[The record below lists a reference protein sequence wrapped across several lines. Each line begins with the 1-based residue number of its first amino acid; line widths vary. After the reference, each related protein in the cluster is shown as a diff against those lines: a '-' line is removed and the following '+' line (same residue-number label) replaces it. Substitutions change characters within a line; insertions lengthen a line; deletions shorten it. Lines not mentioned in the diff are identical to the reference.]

1 MRWTRGPVL
10 GRGSS
15 ATVST
20 ATSTSGEVFAVKSM
34 EFAQADSLR
43 KEQHFLSTLKSP
55 YVVSY
60 EGCDITKEDGTMMY
74 NLLMQYMPFGS
85 IIDVVNGRNGG
96 GLKSSEIVRY
106 TREIVRG
113 LEYLHSSGV
122 VHCDIKGRNVLI
134 DESGAKI
141 GDFGCAKWADE
152 VVPISGTP
160 MFMAPEVARGEEQGF
175 PADIWAVGCTVIEM
189 ATGGSPWSNVND
201 AVSVLYRIAF
211 SGEIPEIPDE
221 FSDEARDFVRKC
233 LIRDPKQRWTA
244 KQLLKHPYLQ
254 QFDEY
259 STQIISEKI
268 YTDSPT
274 SILDQDVWISMEEPS
289 SSSSVGTDFAQSTC
303 SSNSLRQR
311 IKQLAD
317 KSEIPKWRCEKEE
330 TDWMTIRI
338 NEDGDGE
345 ANCGAVTGVVGN
357 KMEVGCTMSGG
368 EDDELL
374 VSFVDSPK
382 ISCRQIAI
390 NGVLDEKANIGVVLL
405 TASNTN
411 LLRYIGFPLGLFYDD
426 N

>member
-1 MRWTRGPVL
+1 MGWTRGPVL

-34 EFAQADSLR
+34 ELSQAQSLR
-43 KEQHFLSTLKSP
+43 KEQYFLSTLSSP

-60 EGCDITKEDGTMMY
+60 KGCDVTKEDNKMMY

-85 IIDVVNGRNGG
+85 IVDGINGRNGG
-96 GLKSSEIVRY
+96 GLKSSEILRY

-113 LEYLHSSGV
+113 LEYLHSRGV
-122 VHCDIKGRNVLI
+122 VHCDIKGGNVLI

-141 GDFGCAKWADE
+141 GDFGCAKWVDE
-152 VVPISGTP
+152 VAPICGTP

-175 PADIWAVGCTVIEM
+175 PADVWALGCTVIEM
-189 ATGGSPWSNVND
+189 ATGGSPWSNVAD

-221 FSDEARDFVRKC
+221 FSDQAKDFVRKC
-233 LIRDPKQRWTA
+233 LNRDPRERWTA
-244 KQLLKHPYLQ
+244 KELLKHPFLH
-254 QFDEY
+254 QFDDN
-259 STQIISEKI
+259 SKQMICEKI

-274 SILDQDVWISMEEPS
+274 SILDQDVWDSMEEPS
-289 SSSSVGTDFAQSTC
+289 TSSSLGTDFAPSTC

-330 TDWMTIRI
+330 TEWITIRI
-338 NEDGDGE
+338 NEDSDGK
-345 ANCGAVTGVVGN
+345 ANSGAVTGAVGN
-357 KMEVGCTMSGG
+357 EMEVGA
-368 EDDELL
+368 
-374 VSFVDSPK
+374 P
-382 ISCRQIAI
+382 
-390 NGVLDEKANIGVVLL
+390 
-405 TASNTN
+405 
-411 LLRYIGFPLGLFYDD
+411 
-426 N
+426 